1 MIYLWFIGEISQK
14 KHEHHELVRSITN
27 KNHSDI
33 VTLDLR
39 QLHLVISDAVFEKKP
54 GAKTT
59 RHRLAVELLGA
70 HLHDLLAKQGTS
82 TTLQTQVGLVLDNYP
97 LIYNHNL

>member
-1 MIYLWFIGEISQK
+1 MIYHDISMVYRWDMVRYPK
-14 KHEHHELVRSITN
+14 KNMNYFDLST
-27 KNHSDI
+27 KTI

-39 QLHLVISDAVFEKKP
+39 QLHLVISDAVFVEKN
-54 GAKTT
+54 GEKTT